1 MPRWHVCTGWFLRK
15 SLSLQHVAKKNQ
27 TEFVRL
33 VAATK
38 FCCRENFS
46 PKYLLYTRS
55 HLSIRCV
62 AATCCCNYSPDLH
75 TKSDLSPRLVAA
87 THRLVCFDLYALL
100 GPVYIEVGD
109 PQVGEVIRLGGVTR
123 QSIQS
128 LVLMWSRLHVRWGNP
143 PHVTSLTWGTPPSCK
158 QAFSDQ
164 GSWNFLF
171 LVCKH
176 VSGRPYCWQY
186 NKQFF
191 EEFTWKQFFI
201 PRCPPWRHV
210 QTSNT
215 ILKVTWNHCFT
226 RR

>member
-1 MPRWHVCTGWFLRK
+1 MIFAKIFIAATCR
-15 SLSLQHVAKKNQ
+15 KKNQ
-27 TEFVRL
+27 IRQNL
-33 VAATK
+33 CDLLQRQNSVAEK
-38 FCCRENFS
+38 IFHQKIFCTHE
-46 PKYLLYTRS
+46 
-55 HLSIRCV
+55 
-62 AATCCCNYSPDLH
+62 ATCPCDASPQLVG
-75 TKSDLSPRLVAA
+75 TTTRPTCTQSDLSPRLVAA

-100 GPVYIEVGD
+100 GPVYIEG
-109 PQVGEVIRLGGVTR
+109 
-123 QSIQS
+123 
-128 LVLMWSRLHVRWGNP
+128 GNP

-158 QAFSDQ
+158 QAFTDQ

-176 VSGRPYCWQY
+176 VSGRPCWWQY